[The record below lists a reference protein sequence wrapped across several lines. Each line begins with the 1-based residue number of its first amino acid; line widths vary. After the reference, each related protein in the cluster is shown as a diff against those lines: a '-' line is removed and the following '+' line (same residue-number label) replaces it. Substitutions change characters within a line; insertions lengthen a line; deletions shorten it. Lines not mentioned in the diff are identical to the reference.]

1 MKFCNLIILNSLFSC
16 PSHEIIA
23 LHELWRPLSW
33 QLPTSGQG
41 SHAVNY
47 GNRSGNSR
55 ARLEGPG
62 GYQCHNMIQ
71 NKKPIGPVPGW
82 KQTIIW
88 RQLNLWRLIHKDSQ
102 SHKSGA
108 WRLPNLLGMAS
119 GSNSYAPQRNQQLQ
133 ESTTCW
139 LVVKKNA
146 NYIIVKLLNVCWR
159 MSSNPQKQDFL
170 WTDTRYVLGKG
181 CIPVIS
187 SEPVFSFWGLEITSK
202 SLGGFLKW
210 GYIPQI
216 IHFHRLFHDTPTIL
230 GDPNLWNPLGFVTVV
245 TTTQQRF
252 RLNGRFAGCWDTSSR
267 IPNAHPPGRDG
278 LPSGY
283 LT

>member
-1 MKFCNLIILNSLFSC
+1 
-16 PSHEIIA
+16 
-23 LHELWRPLSW
+23 
-33 QLPTSGQG
+33 
-41 SHAVNY
+41 
-47 GNRSGNSR
+47 
-55 ARLEGPG
+55 
-62 GYQCHNMIQ
+62 
-71 NKKPIGPVPGW
+71 
-82 KQTIIW
+82 
-88 RQLNLWRLIHKDSQ
+88 
-102 SHKSGA
+102 
-108 WRLPNLLGMAS
+108 MAS

-146 NYIIVKLLNVCWR
+146 NYMIVKLLHVCWR

-187 SEPVFSFWGLEITSK
+187 SEPVFFFSGWEITSK